1 MIILRRLCR
10 GLKKARL
17 SRCLLVIV
25 RTLKAL
31 VLMVCRIGR
40 PRVRP
45 MRLAARLGLLPVQM
59 VIVFWLL
66 LTVERRALLVSVKLV
81 ARIILILG

>member
-10 GLKKARL
+10 GLQKGPAVQMP
-17 SRCLLVIV
+17 LVIV

-31 VLMVCRIGR
+31 FLWCANGR

-45 MRLAARLGLLPVQM
+45 MNWRHVLGASGSDGNRVLVTADGGAPGV
-59 VIVFWLL
+59 
-66 LTVERRALLVSVKLV
+66 LVSVKLV
-81 ARIILILG
+81 ARII